1 MDAMERIVMLS
12 KARRMLDGRGSV
24 SIGELR
30 TILDAVLDDMVNESY
45 EKIAR

>member
-12 KARRMLDGRGSV
+12 KARRMLDGSGSV
-24 SIGELR
+24 SICELR